1 MTSVRGAE
9 EDLVLPGA
17 RTGREPERSLRPGP
31 RRLSPEQVASRQR
44 DRLLDGVARTV
55 AANGYTGARISDIC
69 RAAGVTRPV
78 FYELFSGKEDAVLAA
93 FRGGTETVVRAM
105 QRAYEERGG
114 AMAWPAAVRSGL
126 EVLLTLLAQNPAF
139 ATMVVEIESVGPA
152 GRRARSELLASFRRF
167 FADAPPGPPE
177 VARAELVDAV
187 VGAVHAAVLR
197 AVDEGRFTGTA
208 GTTVSVG
215 TTGTSGKAG
224 TAGTTGKAGTT
235 GAAGASGTPKAPRT
249 PGTIEA
255 VGAAEAD
262 GGLRGL
268 LDVLVHVVVSPFDCP
283 TDPKQPDGEAGED
296 GEAEE
301 DSEAGEDS
309 GRAPG
314 RAGGG
319 TAERHSGAPLDS

>member
-44 DRLLDGVARTV
+44 ERLLDGVARTV

-105 QRAYEERGG
+105 QRAYEQRGG
-114 AMAWPAAVRSGL
+114 AVAWPAAVRSGL
-126 EVLLTLLAQNPAF
+126 EALLTLLAQNPVF
-139 ATMVVEIESVGPA
+139 ATMVAEIESVGPA

-167 FADAPPGPPE
+167 FADAPPGPPD

-197 AVDEGRFTGTA
+197 AVDEGRFTGAAGVA
-208 GTTVSVG
+208 GTP
-215 TTGTSGKAG
+215 
-224 TAGTTGKAGTT
+224 
-235 GAAGASGTPKAPRT
+235 GAAGTVEVAA
-249 PGTIEA
+249 
-255 VGAAEAD
+255 AAEAGEEGD
-262 GGLRGL
+262 WLRGL
-268 LDVLVHVVVSPFDCP
+268 LDVLVHVVVSPFGCP
-283 TDPKQPDGEAGED
+283 GEA
-296 GEAEE
+296 ARP
-301 DSEAGEDS
+301 AG
-309 GRAPG
+309 
-314 RAGGG
+314 
-319 TAERHSGAPLDS
+319 

>member
-44 DRLLDGVARTV
+44 ERLLDGVARTV

-114 AMAWPAAVRSGL
+114 AVAWPAAVRSGL

-187 VGAVHAAVLR
+187 VGAVHAAVFR
-197 AVDEGRFTGTA
+197 AVDEGRFTETAGTPGTA
-208 GTTVSVG
+208 GAPGASGMAGTAGSAG
-215 TTGTSGKAG
+215 TTGTTR
-224 TAGTTGKAGTT
+224 TAGAARTTEAG
-235 GAAGASGTPKAPRT
+235 
-249 PGTIEA
+249 
-255 VGAAEAD
+255 D
-262 GGLRGL
+262 GLRGL
-268 LDVLVHVVVSPFDCP
+268 LDVLVHVVVSPFGCP
-283 TDPKQPDGEAGED
+283 EVPAGPERPDGGTD
-296 GEAEE
+296 
-301 DSEAGEDS
+301 
-309 GRAPG
+309 
-314 RAGGG
+314 GG
-319 TAERHSGAPLDS
+319 TDGGAVGDVAGRRPGTAAGVALDS

>member
-114 AMAWPAAVRSGL
+114 AVAWQAAVRSGL

-197 AVDEGRFTGTA
+197 AVDEGRFTGT
-208 GTTVSVG
+208 TG
-215 TTGTSGKAG
+215 TTGTARS
-224 TAGTTGKAGTT
+224 T
-235 GAAGASGTPKAPRT
+235 GAAET
-249 PGTIEA
+249 
-255 VGAAEAD
+255 AD
-262 GGLRGL
+262 AGDGLRGL
-268 LDVLVHVVVSPFDCP
+268 LDVLVHVVVSPFGCP
-283 TDPKQPDGEAGED
+283 TDPERAAGKDGEAGED
-296 GEAEE
+296 G
-301 DSEAGEDS
+301 G
-309 GRAPG
+309 GAPVG
-314 RAGGG
+314 AGGG
-319 TAERHSGAPLDS
+319 TAKRRSGAPLDS